1 MKITK
6 AHQSLLCKIAG
17 SGAKG
22 GRVMT
27 YEKAVSIMSGNF
39 LTEEIPSNWQNMEYD
54 DLDKFILDH
63 VSAPYENWDIE
74 DIWTLIEQVG
84 SAAFGL
90 RDLGAK
96 Q

>member
-1 MKITK
+1 
-6 AHQSLLCKIAG
+6 
-17 SGAKG
+17 
-22 GRVMT
+22 MT

-39 LTEEIPSNWQNMEYD
+39 LTEEIPSNWQDMEED

-90 RDLGAK
+90 HKKEDT
-96 Q
+96 

>member
-1 MKITK
+1 
-6 AHQSLLCKIAG
+6 
-17 SGAKG
+17 
-22 GRVMT
+22 MT
-27 YEKAVSIMSGNF
+27 YEKSVSIMSGNF
-39 LTEEIPSNWQNMEYD
+39 LTEEIPSNWQDMEED
-54 DLDKFILDH
+54 DLNEFILDH

>member
-17 SGAKG
+17 SEAKG

-27 YEKAVSIMSGNF
+27 YEKSVSIMSGNF
-39 LTEEIPSNWQNMEYD
+39 LTEEIPLNWQDMEED
-54 DLDKFILDH
+54 DLNEFILEH
-63 VSAPYENWDIE
+63 VSSPYENWDIE

>member
-17 SGAKG
+17 SEAKG

-27 YEKAVSIMSGNF
+27 YEKSVSIMSGNF
-39 LTEEIPSNWQNMEYD
+39 LTEEIPSNWQDMEED
-54 DLDKFILDH
+54 DLNEFILDH

-90 RDLGAK
+90 HKKEEAA
-96 Q
+96 

>member
-17 SGAKG
+17 SEAKG

-27 YEKAVSIMSGNF
+27 YEKSVSIMSGNF
-39 LTEEIPSNWQNMEYD
+39 LTEEIPSNWQDMEED
-54 DLDKFILDH
+54 DLNEFILDH